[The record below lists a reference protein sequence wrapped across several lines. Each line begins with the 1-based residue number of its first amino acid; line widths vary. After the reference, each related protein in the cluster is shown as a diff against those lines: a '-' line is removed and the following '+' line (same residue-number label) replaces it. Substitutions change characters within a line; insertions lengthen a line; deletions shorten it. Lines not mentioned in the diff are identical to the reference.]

1 MNKTMLLGA
10 AVLMLAGCSPHPY
23 VANHFGEAVKSSRQA
38 QADMVWAAD
47 PATESTVEGQVSNA
61 AMDRYHNSYGKPDTS
76 GNALKIGVGTK

>member
-23 VANHFGEAVKSSRQA
+23 VNSHFGDAVQANRQA
-38 QADMVWAAD
+38 QADMARAAN
-47 PATESTVEGQVSNA
+47 PATEANVDGQISNA
-61 AMDRYHNSYGKPDTS
+61 AMDRYHNSYGKPEAS

>member
-23 VANHFGEAVKSSRQA
+23 VNNTFGKAVEGTRQA
-38 QADMVWAAD
+38 QADMARAAN
-47 PATESTVEGQVSNA
+47 PATESTVEGQISNA
-61 AMDRYHNSYGKPDTS
+61 AMDRYHNSYGKPEAS

>member
-23 VANHFGEAVKSSRQA
+23 VNKTFGESVQASRQA
-38 QADMVWAAD
+38 QADMARAAN
-47 PATESTVEGQVSNA
+47 PATESTVEGQISNA